1 MFLWHIEYIYPR
13 SSKFGILEEMSCEEP
28 EKKEAEAMEG
38 GREKTVL
45 TLIIVSLG
53 LSIIVA
59 GSLALFASGFPLGFS
74 VPFLNIR
81 PTLSDIIF
89 YIFIL
94 ATAAYIGITG
104 LKELVLEKRFSVEFL
119 MAVAALGAL
128 YLGFLFE
135 AATVLFLYSVAEYF
149 ENYIEDR
156 ARRTV
161 QKLSNF
167 MPEKARVLINGSEES
182 MNLDE
187 VQINSIVLVKPGER
201 VPVDGN
207 IVEGSSQVDQALVT
221 GESMPVMKTVNDC
234 VYAGTLNTTGYLK
247 IEVTKNSNESL
258 VHRIVSLVIESGK
271 RKATIEKLVDRFA
284 KIYVPIVIALAV
296 LTAVLLPAV
305 LRAPFQVWLY
315 RALILLVI
323 SCPSAFIISVPAT
336 VFIAVTIAA
345 KRGVIIK
352 GGVYVEKLARVKS
365 VIFDKTGTL
374 TLGKPVVHEVR
385 HVETEGL
392 EALAYA
398 AALDQFSNHPVA
410 RAIVRK
416 AAETGIDLSKLK
428 VTDVTEVPGKGIIG
442 YVNGDFVAVGNVE
455 LMKDFGCDCRQA
467 YEISES
473 DIHTA
478 VCVSVGK
485 EGLASVCVVD
495 EVRED
500 ANKAVASL
508 KKQGIKTAMLTGDRY
523 EIAKETAQA
532 INIDEVHAEL
542 FPEDKLKIIE
552 ELKGKEGFVAM
563 VGDGVN
569 DAPALAS
576 SDVGIA
582 MGAAGVDVALE
593 SADVVLVND
602 ELAQIPY
609 LLRLSEKTLEIAKQN
624 IAASIIVK
632 IFLGVLGL
640 MGLTPLWFTV
650 ASGDDGITMLLLL
663 NTLRLEKL
671 K

>member
-1 MFLWHIEYIYPR
+1 
-13 SSKFGILEEMSCEEP
+13 MSCEEP
-28 EKKEAEAMEG
+28 EKKKTEVTEV
-38 GREKTVL
+38 GREKAVL

-53 LSIIVA
+53 LSILIA
-59 GSLALFASGFPLGFS
+59 GLLTLFANGLPLGFS
-74 VPFLNIR
+74 IPFLNIT
-81 PTLSDIIF
+81 PTLSDII
-89 YIFIL
+89 YYVFIL
-94 ATAAYIGITG
+94 TSAAYIGITG
-104 LKELVLEKRFSVEFL
+104 LKELVWERRFSVEFL

-149 ENYIEDR
+149 ESYIEDR

-161 QKLSNF
+161 QKLSKF
-167 MPEKARVLINGSEES
+167 MPERARVLLNGSEKS
-182 MNLDE
+182 IDVNE

-207 IVEGSSQVDQALVT
+207 IVGGSSQIDQALVT
-221 GESMPVMKTVNDC
+221 GESVPVLKTVNDC
-234 VYAGTLNTTGYLK
+234 VYAGTLNTTGFLK
-247 IEVTKNSNESL
+247 IEVTKQANETL
-258 VHRIVSLVIESGK
+258 VSRIVELVIESGK
-271 RKATIEKLVDRFA
+271 KKASIEKLVDRFA
-284 KIYVPIVIALAV
+284 KIYVPIVIGLAV
-296 LTAVLLPAV
+296 LTALVFPQLSGE
-305 LRAPFQVWLY
+305 PFQTWLY

-336 VFIAVTIAA
+336 IFIAVTIAA
-345 KRGVIIK
+345 KRGVIVK

-365 VIFDKTGTL
+365 VVFDKTGTL
-374 TLGKPVVHEVR
+374 TLGKPVVHEIR
-385 HVETEGL
+385 HVETDGR

-410 RAIVRK
+410 QAIVRK
-416 AAETGIDLSKLK
+416 AAETGIDLGKLK

-473 DIHTA
+473 DIHTT

-500 ANKAVASL
+500 ALRAVNTL
-508 KKQGIKTAMLTGDRY
+508 KKQGIKTTMLTGDRL

-532 INIDEVHAEL
+532 INIDEMHAEL
-542 FPEDKLKIIE
+542 FPEDKLRIIE
-552 ELKGKEGFVAM
+552 ELRTKDGFVVM

-569 DAPALAS
+569 DAPALAA

-593 SADVVLVND
+593 SADVVLVKD

-609 LLRLSEKTLEIAKQN
+609 LIRLSEKTLGIAKQN
-624 IAASIIVK
+624 IAASIAVK